1 MTLIQSALMKA
12 HRLAGNSAVF
22 PQLVEAACWKLG
34 TPYDIQL
41 LRAIASRA
49 EILGALDISDEGD
62 TDSHLR
68 TLLHEQPQDVDAV
81 ILAAVMKYTEKK
93 PEEEP

>member
-1 MTLIQSALMKA
+1 MEVESRLMKA
-12 HRLAGNSAVF
+12 YLLFGNSALF

-34 TPYDIQL
+34 VVYDAQV
-41 LRAIASRA
+41 LRFAASHDA
-49 EILGALDISDEGD
+49 VIDALEIPGGD

-81 ILAAVMKYTEKK
+81 ILAAVREYTEEK
-93 PEEEP
+93 PEEES

>member
-1 MTLIQSALMKA
+1 MVISSRLLKA
-12 HRLAGNSAVF
+12 YLLYGNSALF

-41 LRAIASRA
+41 LRAIASRE

-68 TLLHEQPQDVDAV
+68 KLLHEQPQDVDAV
-81 ILAAVMKYTEKK
+81 ILAAVREYTEKK